1 MLANTERSAMPT
13 ITIRVQRLL
22 KQTDRMRQQAVKSLL
37 RTLKHID
44 QERKQRTADL
54 EDAAKVILKQLTEL
68 GHGGSNGRALGKK
81 AKRVAAAGKRRRIRR
96 TPDQLKAEAT
106 KVLAMIRKA
115 DKDGIGGAEIR
126 KSVNGVGQNIKA
138 FVEKNAGVKIRTTG
152 QKVKMRY
159 HAA

>member
-1 MLANTERSAMPT
+1 M
-13 ITIRVQRLL
+13 
-22 KQTDRMRQQAVKSLL
+22 KQQAIKSLL

-54 EDAAKVILKQLTEL
+54 EEAAKVILKQLAEM
-68 GHGGSNGRALGKK
+68 GHIGSNSKAAAKK
-81 AKRVAAAGKRRRIRR
+81 AKRVASTGKKRRMRR
-96 TPDQLKAEAT
+96 SPEQLKGEAT

-115 DKDGIGGAEIR
+115 GKEGIGGAEIR
-126 KSVNGVGQNIKA
+126 KSVPGVGQNIKE
-138 FVEKNAGVKIRTTG
+138 FVEKNAGVKLKTTG

>member
-1 MLANTERSAMPT
+1 MPT
-13 ITIRVQRLL
+13 ITTRVQRLL

-54 EDAAKVILKQLTEL
+54 EDAAKVVFQQLAEL
-68 GHGGSNGRALGKK
+68 GHAGTSSKAVAKQ
-81 AKRVAAAGKRRRIRR
+81 AKRVVPAGKKRRIRR
-96 TPDQLKAEAT
+96 TPEQLKAEAT

-115 DKDGIGGAEIR
+115 GKDGIGGAEIR
-126 KSVNGVGQNIKA
+126 KSVKGVGQNIKA
-138 FVEKNAGVKIRTTG
+138 FVEKNAGVKIKTTG